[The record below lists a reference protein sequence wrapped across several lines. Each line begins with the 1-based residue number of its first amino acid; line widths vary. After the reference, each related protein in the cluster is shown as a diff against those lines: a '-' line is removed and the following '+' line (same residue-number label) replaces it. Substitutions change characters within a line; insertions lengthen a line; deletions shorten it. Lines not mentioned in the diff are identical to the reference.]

1 MKHPEAKMGWRY
13 LAYREGKRMLLF
25 NIEPM
30 VDKADIVY
38 FPSEDA
44 WIRTAPKWARLR
56 RGEIVT
62 FINKTSWNRRLEWH
76 ETDINVIEK
85 SIKEDLAIPG
95 SLESTEAG
103 REFESY
109 GLFNPGNELSP
120 EEAHE
125 LWCQL
130 ETKFAEQA
138 SGLVKI
144 FVGDLIPGSVFEMIS
159 LPILKKNPNVKL
171 EFIQ

>member
-1 MKHPEAKMGWRY
+1 MKNQEAKMGWRY
-13 LAYREGKRMLLF
+13 LAYQEGKRMLIF

-30 VDKADIVY
+30 VDKADLVY
-38 FPSEDA
+38 LPTEKA
-44 WIRTAPKWARLR
+44 WQGTAPKWAKLR
-56 RGEIVT
+56 RDEIIT
-62 FINKTSWNRRLEWH
+62 FIKKISWNRRLDWL

-85 SIKEDLAIPG
+85 GIKEDLVIPG

-109 GLFNPGNELSP
+109 GLFNPGNEVSP

-138 SGLVKI
+138 SGLVRI
-144 FVGDLIPGSVFEMIS
+144 FVGDLIPGSVFEKIS
-159 LPILKKNPNVKL
+159 LPTLKKNSNVKL